1 MYRDLKLGFES
12 NFFVLPIICEED
24 YLPTEDRMYYHLH

>member
-1 MYRDLKLGFES
+1 MYRDLKLAYES

-24 YLPTEDRMYYHLH
+24 FLPTEDRMYVYI